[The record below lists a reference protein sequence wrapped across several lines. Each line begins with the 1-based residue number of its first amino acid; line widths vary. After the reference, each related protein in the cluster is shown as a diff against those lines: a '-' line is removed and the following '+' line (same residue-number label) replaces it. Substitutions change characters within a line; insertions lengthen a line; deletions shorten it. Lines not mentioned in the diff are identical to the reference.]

1 MISIDLSLILVMV
14 CFWMTLWLVHRF
26 LIRPVG
32 AVVDDRRRR
41 IEGAQQEWTAR
52 NEEYLGAI
60 AEVENELESAA
71 KESGKGPQRG
81 PGTRHG
87 HTVKSALERARADAD
102 ERLGSVLDTLGKDAD
117 TARADLRRRAEELA
131 RLLAGRLLG
140 REMSS

>member
-14 CFWMTLWLVHRF
+14 CFWMTLWLVQRF

-41 IEGAQQEWTAR
+41 IDGAQQEWTAR

-60 AEVENELESAA
+60 AKVEDELVSAA
-71 KESGKGPQRG
+71 KESAKVRNEARERAMTNRQ
-81 PGTRHG
+81 
-87 HTVKSALERARADAD
+87 VALERARADAD
-102 ERLGSVLDTLGKDAD
+102 ERLGSVLDTLGKEAD
-117 TARADLRRRAEELA
+117 TARADLRQRAEELA

>member
-14 CFWMTLWLVHRF
+14 CFWMTLWLVQRF

-32 AVVDDRRRR
+32 AVIDDRRRR
-41 IEGAQQEWTAR
+41 IDGAQQEWTAR

-60 AEVENELESAA
+60 AEVENELVSAA
-71 KESGKGPQRG
+71 KESARVRNEARERAMANRQ
-81 PGTRHG
+81 
-87 HTVKSALERARADAD
+87 VALERARADAD
-102 ERLGSVLDTLGKDAD
+102 ERLGSVLDTLGKEAD

>member
-14 CFWMTLWLVHRF
+14 CFWVTLWLVHRF

-41 IEGAQQEWTAR
+41 IDGAQHEWTAR

-60 AEVENELESAA
+60 ANVEDELGSAA
-71 KESGKGPQRG
+71 KESARLRSEVRDRSLEERQ
-81 PGTRHG
+81 
-87 HTVKSALERARADAD
+87 VALATARATAD
-102 ERLGSVLDTLGKDAD
+102 ERLSAVLDTLGTEADA
-117 TARADLRRRAEELA
+117 ARSDLRRQAEELA

-140 REMSS
+140 REMGS

>member
-41 IEGAQQEWTAR
+41 IDGAQQEWTAR
-52 NEEYLGAI
+52 NEEYLAAI
-60 AEVENELESAA
+60 AKVEEELGSAA
-71 KESGKGPQRG
+71 KD
-81 PGTRHG
+81 
-87 HTVKSALERARADAD
+87 SARLRNEVRERAMEERQTALTKARATAD
-102 ERLGSVLDTLGKDAD
+102 ERLLGVLDTLEKDAES
-117 TARADLRRRAEELA
+117 ARAELRRRAEELA

-140 REMSS
+140 REMGS

>member
-14 CFWMTLWLVHRF
+14 CFWMTLWLVQRF

-32 AVVDDRRRR
+32 AVIDDRRRR
-41 IEGAQQEWTAR
+41 IDGAQQEWTAR

-60 AEVENELESAA
+60 AEVENELVSAA
-71 KESGKGPQRG
+71 KESARVRNEARERAMANRQ
-81 PGTRHG
+81 
-87 HTVKSALERARADAD
+87 VALERARADAD
-102 ERLGSVLDTLGKDAD
+102 ERLGSVLDSLGKEAD